1 MNIDANSITIAI
13 LASAISGMAT
23 AIYGARREDKLEKAR
38 EAERYQDRLKLELKD
53 LKIQLYQLE
62 KDLNEW
68 KDKYYSTMQELVGVQ
83 AELEQAL
90 IRISLI
96 NMDLKES

>member
-13 LASAISGMAT
+13 LASAVSGMAT
-23 AIYGARREDKLEKAR
+23 AIYGARREDKLERAR
-38 EAERYQDRLKLELKD
+38 ETERYQERLKLELKD

-62 KDLNEW
+62 KDLSEW
-68 KDKYYSTMQELVGVQ
+68 KDKYYSTMQELVGVK
-83 AELEQAL
+83 AELEEAL

-96 NMDLKES
+96 NMDFKES

>member
-13 LASAISGMAT
+13 LASAVSGMAT
-23 AIYGARREDKLEKAR
+23 AIYGARREDKLEKSR
-38 EAERYQDRLKLELKD
+38 EAERYQEKLKMELKD

-68 KDKYYSTMQELVGVQ
+68 KDKYYSTMQELVGVKS
-83 AELEQAL
+83 ELEQAL

-96 NMDLKES
+96 NMDFKES